1 MVEEE
6 ENLKMFFGT
15 KKKKIKKFLNA
26 MRSHCNS
33 ERNYSNS
40 LGYKVFDSEIER
52 IRLYMYQGN
61 QLFKNTKKKKYSS
74 FIEDFKWLTKTMID
88 SLASQMYVSFHIP
101 DTYTSKTYNGTGS
114 IEEILKNLSVNEK
127 IFRNNVQKALS
138 FFGEN
143 FLEEKLNFQ
152 TVDSRKYD
160 LTINNSVTIR
170 QAIEYR
176 TSNWLE
182 ITVKKGVPIPYYSE
196 IFNQNL
202 KTLCKKYIDSR
213 ITTN

>member
-1 MVEEE
+1 
-6 ENLKMFFGT
+6 MFFGT

-40 LGYKVFDSEIER
+40 LGYFDTEIER
-52 IRLYMYQGN
+52 IRYYMYQGN
-61 QLFKNTKKKKYSS
+61 QLFKNHKGKKYSS
-74 FIEDFKWLTKTMID
+74 FIEDFRWLKKTMID
-88 SLASQMYVSFHIP
+88 TLAYRMYLSFHIP
-101 DTYTSKTYNGTGS
+101 AEAYTAKIYNGTGT

-127 IFRNNVQKALS
+127 ICRNNVQKALS

-143 FLEEKLNFQ
+143 FLEEKLTFQ
-152 TVDSRKYD
+152 TVDSRKSD
-160 LTINNSVTIR
+160 LTINNSVTVR

-202 KTLCKKYIDSR
+202 KTLCKKYIDSK
-213 ITTN
+213 ITN